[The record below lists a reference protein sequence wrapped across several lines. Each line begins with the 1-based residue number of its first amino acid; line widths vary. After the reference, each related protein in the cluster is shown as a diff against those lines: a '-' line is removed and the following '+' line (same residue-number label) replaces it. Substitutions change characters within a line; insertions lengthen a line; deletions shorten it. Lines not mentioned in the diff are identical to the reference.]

1 MIKAYFRNSMAA
13 SGARHCP
20 DFTTDFAGTT
30 AMAEPVAVNALRAI
44 YIFKWFDFFVA
55 V

>member
-20 DFTTDFAGTT
+20 DFTTDFAGATD
-30 AMAEPVAVNALRAI
+30 MAEPVAGQRASGDI
-44 YIFKWFDFFVA
+44 YLQMV
-55 V
+55 